1 MTIEEGVRRMLAEAV
16 AAEPAP
22 PGAPFERA
30 VRRGR
35 RRPLR
40 IAVIS
45 MALLLVAAVAVT
57 GVRALGSRPAPL
69 PLAPAAGAAVP
80 ANWKTFQDARYNLR
94 FRYPPDWVVQGH
106 GGFVIA
112 PRRYA
117 SPDRSAPTVGPFGI
131 GVGLGLQYYLFVVQ
145 NGARVTKGRLPDG
158 RAFIRS
164 TTPVGAGLGGVDYI
178 IDWGQFCLGPGNDC
192 GAKSMTAAI
201 QAASRA
207 LLDRY
212 GRVAEQ
218 IVRTFQ
224 PARPTAPSTGDPTRP
239 ACNPGQ
245 WRPVLSSKDKVTLD
259 GPGGWV
265 IAGDV
270 RYLQGPPC
278 HLRTTLRL
286 TVEHADG
293 TPLAVPGAP
302 SPFRV
307 EADLPENGHVAG
319 DVPRYATMWFW
330 VWDNWCRQPLPGA
343 RVRVTADSGASTT
356 RPLPPDSIQD
366 PRFPCRRGA
375 PWKVAPLP

>member
-1 MTIEEGVRRMLAEAV
+1 MTMEERVRRMLAEAV

-22 PGAPFERA
+22 SGAPFERV

-40 IAVIS
+40 IAATAT
-45 MALLLVAAVAVT
+45 ALLLAAAVAVT
-57 GVRALGSRPAPL
+57 GVRALGSKPAL
-69 PLAPAAGAAVP
+69 PAAPPAGPAVP
-80 ANWKTFQDARYNLR
+80 PSWKTFQSAPYNLT

-117 SPDRSAPTVGPFGI
+117 SPDRSNPTVGPFGI
-131 GVGLGLQYYLFVVQ
+131 GVGLGGQYYLFVVQ
-145 NGARVTKGRLPDG
+145 NGARVTQGRLPDG

-164 TTPVGAGLGGVDYI
+164 TLAQAGLHGVVYM
-178 IDWGQFCLGPGNDC
+178 IDWGQFCLAPRNDC
-192 GAKSMTAAI
+192 GAMSMTASI
-201 QAASRA
+201 QATSKA

-212 GRVAEQ
+212 GQVAEQ
-218 IVRTFQ
+218 IVRTFR

-239 ACNPGQ
+239 ACRTEQ
-245 WRPVLSSKDKVTLD
+245 WRPVLSSENKVTLD
-259 GPGGWV
+259 GPAGWV

-293 TPLAVPGAP
+293 SPLAVPGTP
-302 SPFRV
+302 SPFTV

-330 VWDNWCRQPLPGA
+330 VWDNWCRQPLPDA
-343 RVRVTADSGASTT
+343 RVRVTADSGASTI
-356 RPLPPDSIQD
+356 RRLPPRSIQN
-366 PRFPCRRGA
+366 PRFPCRPNA

>member
-1 MTIEEGVRRMLAEAV
+1 MTIEERVRRMLAEAV

-40 IAVIS
+40 IAVVS
-45 MALLLVAAVAVT
+45 MALLLAAAVAVT
-57 GVRALGSRPAPL
+57 GVRAVGSKPAL
-69 PLAPAAGAAVP
+69 PAAPPAGPAVP
-80 ANWKTFQDARYNLR
+80 PSWKTFQDARYNLT

-106 GGFVIA
+106 GGFLIA

-117 SPDRSAPTVGPFGI
+117 SPDPSNPTRGLFSI

-145 NGARVTKGRLPDG
+145 NGARVTRGRLPDG
-158 RAFIRS
+158 RAFIRR
-164 TTPVGAGLGGVDYI
+164 TQGGAGLPGAVYE
-178 IDWGQFCLGPGNDC
+178 IDWGQSCLARGRDC

-201 QAASRA
+201 QATSKA

-212 GRVAEQ
+212 GQAAEQ
-218 IVRTFQ
+218 IVRTFR
-224 PARPTAPSTGDPTRP
+224 PALPTAPSTGDPTRP
-239 ACNPGQ
+239 ACRPEQ
-245 WRPVLSSKDKVTLD
+245 WGSVLSSKNKVTLD

-270 RYLQGPPC
+270 RYKQGPPC

-293 TPLAVPGAP
+293 TPLAVPGTP
-302 SPFRV
+302 SPYTV

-319 DVPRYATMWFW
+319 DVPRYATIWFW

-356 RPLPPDSIQD
+356 RPLPPRSIQD
-366 PRFPCRRGA
+366 RRFPCRANA

>member
-1 MTIEEGVRRMLAEAV
+1 MTIEERVRRMLAEAV

-22 PGAPFERA
+22 SGAPFERA

-35 RRPLR
+35 RRPLL
-40 IAVIS
+40 IAVITT
-45 MALLLVAAVAVT
+45 ALLLAAAVAVT
-57 GVRALGSRPAPL
+57 GVWALGSKPAPL
-69 PLAPAAGAAVP
+69 PVAPPAGPAAPPG
-80 ANWKTFQDARYNLR
+80 WKTFHSAPYNLR

-106 GGFVIA
+106 GGFVVA
-112 PRRYA
+112 PRRYS
-117 SPDRSAPTVGPFGI
+117 SPDRSNPTVGPFGI
-131 GVGLGLQYYLFVVQ
+131 GVGLGGQYYLFVVQ
-145 NGARVTKGRLPDG
+145 NGARVTQGRLPDG
-158 RAFIRS
+158 RAFLRS
-164 TTPVGAGLGGVDYI
+164 TLADAGRRDVVYM
-178 IDWGQFCLGPGNDC
+178 IDWGQFCLAPRSDC

-201 QAASRA
+201 QATSKA

-212 GRVAEQ
+212 GQVAEQ
-218 IVRTFQ
+218 VVRTFQ

-239 ACNPGQ
+239 ACRPEQ
-245 WRPVLSSKDKVTLD
+245 WRPVLSSENKITQG

-293 TPLAVPGAP
+293 TPLAVPGTP
-302 SPFRV
+302 SPFTV

-330 VWDNWCRQPLPGA
+330 VWDNWCRQPLPDA
-343 RVRVTADSGASTT
+343 RVRVTADGGASTT
-356 RPLPPDSIQD
+356 RPLPPRSIQD
-366 PRFPCRRGA
+366 PRFPCRPNA
-375 PWKVAPLP
+375 PWKVVPLP

>member
-1 MTIEEGVRRMLAEAV
+1 MTIEERVRRMLAEAV

-40 IAVIS
+40 IAVVS
-45 MALLLVAAVAVT
+45 MALLLAAAVAVT
-57 GVRALGSRPAPL
+57 GVRAVGSKPAL
-69 PLAPAAGAAVP
+69 PAAPPAGPAVP
-80 ANWKTFQDARYNLR
+80 PSWKTFQDARYNLT

-106 GGFVIA
+106 GGFLIA

-117 SPDRSAPTVGPFGI
+117 SPDPSNPTRGLFSI

-145 NGARVTKGRLPDG
+145 NGARVTRGRLPDG
-158 RAFIRS
+158 RAFIRR
-164 TTPVGAGLGGVDYI
+164 TQGGAGLPGAVYE
-178 IDWGQFCLGPGNDC
+178 IDWGQSCLARGRDC

-201 QAASRA
+201 QATSKA

-212 GRVAEQ
+212 GQAAEQ
-218 IVRTFQ
+218 IVRTFR
-224 PARPTAPSTGDPTRP
+224 PALPTAPSTGDPTRP
-239 ACNPGQ
+239 ACRPEQ
-245 WRPVLSSKDKVTLD
+245 WGPVLSSKNKVTLD

-270 RYLQGPPC
+270 RYKQGPPC

-293 TPLAVPGAP
+293 TPLAVPGTP
-302 SPFRV
+302 SPYTV

-319 DVPRYATMWFW
+319 DVPRYATIWFW

-356 RPLPPDSIQD
+356 RPLPPRSIQD
-366 PRFPCRRGA
+366 RRFPCRANA

>member
-1 MTIEEGVRRMLAEAV
+1 MTIEERVRRMLAEAV

-45 MALLLVAAVAVT
+45 MALLLAAAVAVT

-69 PLAPAAGAAVP
+69 PLAPPAGPAVP
-80 ANWKTFQDARYNLR
+80 PNWKTFQDARYNLT

-117 SPDRSAPTVGPFGI
+117 SLDRSNPTVGPFGI

-145 NGARVTKGRLPDG
+145 NGARVTQGRLPDG

-164 TTPVGAGLGGVDYI
+164 TTTVGAGLRGVDYM
-178 IDWGQFCLGPGNDC
+178 IDWGQYCLAPGNDC
-192 GAKSMTAAI
+192 GAKEMTAAI
-201 QAASRA
+201 QVTSKA

-212 GRVAEQ
+212 GQVAEQ

-224 PARPTAPSTGDPTRP
+224 PARPTAPSTGDRTRP
-239 ACNPGQ
+239 ACHPDQ
-245 WRPVLSSKDKVTLD
+245 WRPVLSSKNKVTQG

-265 IAGDV
+265 IAGDI

-293 TPLAVPGAP
+293 TPLAVPGTP
-302 SPFRV
+302 SPFTV

-330 VWDNWCRQPLPGA
+330 VWDNWCRQPLPDA
-343 RVRVTADSGASTT
+343 RVRVTADSGTATT
-356 RPLPPDSIQD
+356 RPLPPHSIQD
-366 PRFPCRRGA
+366 PHFPCRPNA

>member
-1 MTIEEGVRRMLAEAV
+1 MTIEERVRRMLAEAV

-40 IAVIS
+40 IAVVS
-45 MALLLVAAVAVT
+45 MALLLAAAVAVT
-57 GVRALGSRPAPL
+57 GVRALGSKPAL
-69 PLAPAAGAAVP
+69 PAAPPAGPAVP
-80 ANWKTFQDARYNLR
+80 PGWRTFQDARYNLT
-94 FRYPPDWVVQGH
+94 FRYPPDWVVQGS
-106 GGFVIA
+106 GGFLIA

-117 SPDRSAPTVGPFGI
+117 SPDRSNPTPGPFGI
-131 GVGLGLQYYLFVVQ
+131 GVGLGPQYYLFVVQ
-145 NGARVTKGRLPDG
+145 DGARVTRGRLPDG

-164 TTPVGAGLGGVDYI
+164 TLAGAAFRGVDYE
-178 IDWGQFCLGPGNDC
+178 IDWGQDCFARGKDC

-201 QAASRA
+201 QAASKA

-212 GRVAEQ
+212 GQVAEQ

-224 PARPTAPSTGDPTRP
+224 PAWPTASSTGDPTRP
-239 ACNPGQ
+239 ACDPEQ
-245 WRPVLSSKDKVTLD
+245 WRPVLSSQNKVTLG

-293 TPLAVPGAP
+293 TPLAVPGTP

-307 EADLPENGHVAG
+307 EADLPESGHVDG

-356 RPLPPDSIQD
+356 RRLPPRSIQD
-366 PRFPCRRGA
+366 PRFCQPNA
-375 PWKVAPLP
+375 SWKVAPLP

>member
-1 MTIEEGVRRMLAEAV
+1 MTMEERVRRMLAEAV

-22 PGAPFERA
+22 SGAPFERA

-40 IAVIS
+40 IAVTAT
-45 MALLLVAAVAVT
+45 ALLLAAAVAVT
-57 GVRALGSRPAPL
+57 GVRALGSKPAL
-69 PLAPAAGAAVP
+69 PVAPPAGPAVP
-80 ANWKTFQDARYNLR
+80 PSWKTFQSAPYNLR

-117 SPDRSAPTVGPFGI
+117 SPDRSNPTVGPFGI
-131 GVGLGLQYYLFVVQ
+131 GVGLGGQYYLFVVQ
-145 NGARVTKGRLPDG
+145 NGARVTQGRLPDG

-164 TTPVGAGLGGVDYI
+164 TLAQAGLHDAVYM
-178 IDWGQFCLGPGNDC
+178 IDWGQPCLAPRNDC
-192 GAKSMTAAI
+192 GAMSMTASI
-201 QAASRA
+201 QATSKA

-212 GRVAEQ
+212 GQVAEQ

-239 ACNPGQ
+239 ACRPEQ
-245 WRPVLSSKDKVTLD
+245 WRPVLSSENKVTLD
-259 GPGGWV
+259 GPAGWV

-293 TPLAVPGAP
+293 TPLAVPGTP
-302 SPFRV
+302 SPFTV

-330 VWDNWCRQPLPGA
+330 VWDNWCRQPLPDA
-343 RVRVTADSGASTT
+343 RVRVTADSGASTI
-356 RPLPPDSIQD
+356 RRLPPRSIQN
-366 PRFPCRRGA
+366 PRFPCRPNA